1 MVSVPTSSQS
11 NVIEPRL
18 VAQLCD
24 VAIRAAHSVR
34 DDLLSAFRSPMDTG
48 TKVDF
53 HDIVTIHDR
62 RAEESLKSF
71 IFREIPDSRVLGEEG
86 GRQGDGRIEW
96 YIDPIDGTANFAC
109 GLAFWCVSIAAV
121 IDGEIVAGV
130 VFDPVS
136 GNTFSADAGG
146 AWLNGQPLNCRA
158 HSAESEAVVITG
170 YPVARDFRFDGRQRA
185 LDNFAMLAERFS
197 TVRRPGSAALSLC
210 HVAAGWADA
219 AMGFGVNAWDVCAA
233 ILILRRAGGTYTP
246 YRLGKVPAGAPDF
259 LAPGYVGTGK
269 GARYPTLDAIATAIS
284 AHREILAV
292 SSSN

>member
-1 MVSVPTSSQS
+1 MSVPTSSQT

-34 DDLLSAFRSPMDTG
+34 DDLLSAFRAPMDTG

-71 IFREIPDSRVLGEEG
+71 IFREVPDSRVLGEEG
-86 GRQGDGRIEW
+86 GRQGDGRVEW

-121 IDGEIVAGV
+121 VDGEIVAGV

-146 AWLNGQPLNCRA
+146 AWLNGAPLNSRA

-170 YPVARDFRFDGRQRA
+170 YPVARDFRLDGRQRA
-185 LDNFAMLAERFS
+185 LDNFAILAERFS

-219 AMGFGVNAWDVCAA
+219 AIGFGVNAWDVCAA

-246 YRLGKVPAGAPDF
+246 YRLGKVPADAPDF
-259 LAPGYVGTGK
+259 MCPGYVGMGK
-269 GARYPTLDAIATAIS
+269 GARFPTLDAIATAIS
-284 AHREILAV
+284 AHREILAA
-292 SSSN
+292 SFSN